1 MNYTDLHGSTVSRI
15 MLGTWAIGGANW
27 GSYDESEASRAI
39 DYAIDHGISAI
50 DTAPAYGSGRAEKL
64 VGKSIKGRRDKVF
77 IATKCGLD
85 IEQNMRTDLS
95 PAFIEKD
102 LHGSLSRLG
111 VDCIDLYQCHWPDP
125 ATPIA
130 ETMAALNRF
139 REQGK
144 IRMIGVSNFSR
155 EQILEAARHADIA
168 TLQPQY
174 SLLERGIEAE
184 TVPACVEKHIAL
196 IPYAPLGGGMLTGK
210 YTEPPKFSKSDA
222 RSFFY
227 PFFQARH
234 WPKVNGLVDT
244 LRRIAAGKGAKPS
257 HIAIAWV
264 LSRAA
269 VAAALVGARNPAQVE
284 ENLHASDIAL
294 TADEI
299 ALLDRQSAAV
309 YG

>member
-1 MNYTDLHGSTVSRI
+1 MNYTGLHGSTVSRI

-27 GSYDESEASRAI
+27 GSYDESEAARAI
-39 DYAIDHGISAI
+39 DYALDHGINAI
-50 DTAPAYGSGRAEKL
+50 DTAPAYGAGRAEKL
-64 VGKSIKGRRDKVF
+64 IGKAIAGRRDRVF

-85 IEQNMRTDLS
+85 IECNMRTDLS
-95 PAFIEKD
+95 PSFIEKD

-130 ETMAALNRF
+130 ATMEALNRF

-144 IRMIGVSNFSR
+144 IRLIGVSNFSR
-155 EQILEAARHADIA
+155 EQILEAAAHADIA

-174 SLLERGIEAE
+174 SLLERSIEAE
-184 TVPACVEKHIAL
+184 IVPACVEKNIAL

-227 PFFQARH
+227 PFFQARY
-234 WPKVNGLVDT
+234 WPKVNELVNT
-244 LRRIAAGKGAKPS
+244 LRRIAAEKEAKPS

-264 LSRAA
+264 LSRTA
-269 VAAALVGARNPAQVE
+269 VSAALVGARNPAQVE
-284 ENLHASDIAL
+284 ENLHASGISL
-294 TADEI
+294 TAEEI
-299 ALLDRQSAAV
+299 ALLDQKSAEV